1 MSWTELTHPRFTF
14 ISPFCSPCLF
24 QMEQVKQDLSRK
36 DTELL
41 GLQTKLETLTNQFS
55 DSKQHIEVLKESLT
69 AKEQRAAILQTEVQ
83 HLGPPTQRVDT
94 LYSLDQH
101 QHILCFPGGCFTSA
115 SGGKRGD
122 SKQKEQTDSRDFR
135 REGHPQWGNP
145 RSQRHAGGQ
154 GA

>member
-1 MSWTELTHPRFTF
+1 MPLPYPPTPAL
-14 ISPFCSPCLF
+14 PFPP

-83 HLGPPTQRVDT
+83 PMHIFRLYRPCSSYFGQIVPQSKVQNLSYVKEFFLSFLLLPT
-94 LYSLDQH
+94 
-101 QHILCFPGGCFTSA
+101 
-115 SGGKRGD
+115 
-122 SKQKEQTDSRDFR
+122 
-135 REGHPQWGNP
+135 
-145 RSQRHAGGQ
+145 
-154 GA
+154 